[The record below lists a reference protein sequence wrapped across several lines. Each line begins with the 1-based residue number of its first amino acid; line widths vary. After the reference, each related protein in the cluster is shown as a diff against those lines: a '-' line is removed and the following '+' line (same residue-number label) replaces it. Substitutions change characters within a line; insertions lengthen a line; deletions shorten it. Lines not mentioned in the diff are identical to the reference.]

1 MVTFMVQEGIIIN
14 EQVKGYS
21 FSLKVLHW
29 LSAIIIFGLFGLG
42 FWMVELDYYSPY
54 YQSAPAL
61 HKSIG
66 ICYVVL
72 LFARLVIRAFA
83 ELPSAIDSHHPIERA
98 ISSFVHR
105 FFYFLLLL
113 IVISGYLISTA
124 DGRAISVFELFEI
137 PSLGSFVE
145 NQEDYAGDIHKWL
158 AYGLIGLAVIHAL
171 AAIKHQFVDKD
182 QTLKRMF

>member
-1 MVTFMVQEGIIIN
+1 MVMSMVLEAITISG
-14 EQVKGYS
+14 QVKGYS
-21 FSLKVLHW
+21 LSLKVLHW

-66 ICYVVL
+66 ICYVLL
-72 LFARLVIRAFA
+72 LFARLTIRAFA
-83 ELPSAIDSHHPIERA
+83 DIPPVVASHHPVERA

-158 AYGLIGLAVIHAL
+158 AYGLIALAVIHAL
-171 AAIKHQFVDKD
+171 AAIKHQFLDKD
-182 QTLKRMF
+182 QTLKRML